1 MGKLIYVLIRALR
14 NMRQSPFLCTAAIGT
29 VTVALLILAFFALI
43 VLNVQE
49 LTAHW
54 SKDVQ
59 VVAYFDRQPGSRELD
74 RQLSEVRQYPEVQ
87 GVSFVSPESAFVR
100 FEARLG
106 EDSDLLQGMAKDFL
120 PASFEIRLKET
131 FRNTAGVR
139 QVVERLRQD
148 KAFSDL
154 SYGQEWLERFEAFL
168 SLLRTAGLILGGFL
182 LFAALFIVSNTIKLT
197 LYARRE
203 ELEVMA
209 LVGGTPAFI
218 KTPFLIEGALQ
229 GVLGGG
235 LALLFSYLFFRVF
248 LENDLG
254 TLLLA
259 SGLGRISFLPL
270 QWQMMMLG
278 LGTLLGFLGSLFSL
292 RKFVRI

>member
-1 MGKLIYVLIRALR
+1 
-14 NMRQSPFLCTAAIGT
+14 MRQSPFLCTAAIGT

-43 VLNVQE
+43 VLNVQK
-49 LTAHW
+49 LTANW

-59 VVAYFDRQPGSRELD
+59 VVAYFDKQPGSRELD
-74 RQLSEVRQYPEVQ
+74 QQLSEVRQFPEVQ
-87 GVSFVSPESAFVR
+87 GVAFISPKTAFER
-100 FEARLG
+100 FSKRLG
-106 EDSDLLQGMAKDFL
+106 DDADLLQGMSKDFL
-120 PASFEIRLKET
+120 PASFEIRLKDT
-131 FRNTAGVR
+131 FRNIAGVE
-139 QVVERLRQD
+139 QVVNRLRQN
-148 KAFSDL
+148 KTFSDL
-154 SYGQEWLERFEAFL
+154 SYGQDWLERFEAFL
-168 SLLRTAGLILGGFL
+168 SILRTAGLILGGFL

-235 LALLFSYLFFRVF
+235 LALLCSYLFFRVF
-248 LENDLG
+248 LETDLEA
-254 TLLLA
+254 LLLA

-270 QWQMMMLG
+270 QWQLLMLAM
-278 LGTLLGFLGSLFSL
+278 GTLLGFLGSLFSL